1 MRSITAPELARWL
14 AAAEGQPPVVLDVRE
29 PWELAIAKLPDA
41 VAMPM
46 GSVMASFTR
55 LDPDRPTV
63 CLCHHG
69 VRSLQ
74 VALFLEH
81 QGFSD
86 PINLSGGIQAWAEEV
101 DPAVAMY

>member
-1 MRSITAPELARWL
+1 M
-14 AAAEGQPPVVLDVRE
+14 LDVRE

-74 VALFLEH
+74 VALFLER

>member
-1 MRSITAPELARWL
+1 
-14 AAAEGQPPVVLDVRE
+14 
-29 PWELAIAKLPDA
+29 
-41 VAMPM
+41 MPM
-46 GSVMASFTR
+46 GSVMSSFNQ

-74 VALFLEH
+74 VALFLER